1 MPKKILYVED
11 DEDTRNLVRMILK
24 SNGYKVITAY
34 NGREGLKK
42 LEEDDIDLVILD
54 IMLPDTSG
62 WDIFQRIKKDPRNR
76 DVKVAFLSVI
86 PVSEERLK
94 TLRKSGIEDYITK
107 PFDND
112 DLVRRVGRILGDDRS
127 IRGNDKEDTPR

>member
-11 DEDTRNLVRMILK
+11 DEDTRKLVRMILK

-42 LEEDDIDLVILD
+42 LDEDDIDLVILD
-54 IMLPDTSG
+54 IMLPDISG

-86 PVSEERLK
+86 PVSEERLD
-94 TLRKSGIEDYITK
+94 TLRKCGIEDYIMK

-112 DLVRRVGRILGDDRS
+112 DLVRRVGRILEG
-127 IRGNDKEDTPR
+127 